1 VSDENNNETTVLKK
15 SYQPTIACVEDSYQ
29 PIPKETATVPKS
41 LVPPKGGTAARII
54 QLKTVTPRTDKK

>member
-1 VSDENNNETTVLKK
+1 MSDENNNETTVLKK
-15 SYQPTIACVEDSYQ
+15 SYQPTIACVGDSYQ

-54 QLKTVTPRTDKK
+54 RLKTVTPRTDKK